1 MAPLFSTFG
10 SGEVK
15 EYVGYVRTSR
25 PARGDDF
32 AGYADLGVSVNTA
45 AKSGTEQYAPSTFLS
60 VHSDDE
66 SIGIGDKVL
75 VKGLLRSRTDES
87 GEKTYYSLDRYTLFP
102 VVVLEKAKAKD
113 AAATTTKT
121 ATKSAAPAQEDL
133 DEDF

>member
-1 MAPLFSTFG
+1 MAPLFSQFG
-10 SGEVK
+10 SGKVE
-15 EYVGYVRTSR
+15 EFVGYVRTSR

-45 AKSGTEQYAPSTFLS
+45 AKGAEQYAPSVFLS

-75 VKGLLRSRTDES
+75 VKGLLRSRKDDS

-121 ATKSAAPAQEDL
+121 ATKSAAPTVED
-133 DEDF
+133 DSDDF

>member
-1 MAPLFSTFG
+1 MAPLFSVIG
-10 SGEVK
+10 SGKVE
-15 EYVGYVRTSR
+15 EFVGYVRTSR

-45 AKSGTEQYAPSTFLS
+45 TKSGAEQYAPSIFLS

-121 ATKSAAPAQEDL
+121 AVPTVED
-133 DEDF
+133 DSDDF

>member
-45 AKSGTEQYAPSTFLS
+45 AKGAEQYAPSVFLF

-87 GEKTYYSLDRYTLFP
+87 GEKIYYSLDRYTLFP

-113 AAATTTKT
+113 GAATTKT
-121 ATKSAAPAQEDL
+121 ATKSAAPAQDDNED
-133 DEDF
+133 DF

>member
-1 MAPLFSTFG
+1 MAPLFSQFG
-10 SGEVK
+10 SGKVE
-15 EYVGYVRTSR
+15 EFVGYVRTSR

-45 AKSGTEQYAPSTFLS
+45 AKGAEQYAPSVFLS

-113 AAATTTKT
+113 AATTTKT
-121 ATKSAAPAQEDL
+121 ATKSAAPTVED
-133 DEDF
+133 DSDDF

>member
-15 EYVGYVRTSR
+15 EFVGYVRTSR

-32 AGYADLGVSVNTA
+32 SGYADLGVSVNTA
-45 AKSGTEQYAPSTFLS
+45 AKGTEQYAPSIFLS

-113 AAATTTKT
+113 AAATTTKAT
-121 ATKSAAPAQEDL
+121 TKSAAPAVED

>member
-1 MAPLFSTFG
+1 MAPLFSQFG
-10 SGEVK
+10 SGKVE
-15 EYVGYVRTSR
+15 EFVGYVRTSR

-32 AGYADLGVSVNTA
+32 SGFADLGVSVNTA
-45 AKSGTEQYAPSTFLS
+45 AKGAGQYAPSIFLS

-87 GEKTYYSLDRYTLFP
+87 GEKTYHSLDRYTSFP

-113 AAATTTKT
+113 GAT
-121 ATKSAAPAQEDL
+121 ATNKTVTASTD
-133 DEDF
+133 DYDDDF

>member
-1 MAPLFSTFG
+1 MAPLFSAFG

-15 EYVGYVRTSR
+15 EFVGYVRTSR

-45 AKSGTEQYAPSTFLS
+45 AKGAEQYAPSVFLS

-113 AAATTTKT
+113 AAATT
-121 ATKSAAPAQEDL
+121 KSATPAQED
-133 DEDF
+133 DSDDF

>member
-45 AKSGTEQYAPSTFLS
+45 AKGAEQYAPSVFLS

-87 GEKTYYSLDRYTLFP
+87 GEKIYYSLDRYTLFP

-113 AAATTTKT
+113 GAATTKT
-121 ATKSAAPAQEDL
+121 ATKSAAPAQDDNED
-133 DEDF
+133 DF

>member
-45 AKSGTEQYAPSTFLS
+45 AKGAEQYAPSVFLL

-87 GEKTYYSLDRYTLFP
+87 GEKIYYSLDRYTLFP

-113 AAATTTKT
+113 GAATTKT
-121 ATKSAAPAQEDL
+121 ATKSAAPAQDDNED
-133 DEDF
+133 DF

>member
-1 MAPLFSTFG
+1 MAPLFSAFG
-10 SGEVK
+10 SGKVE
-15 EYVGYVRTSR
+15 EFVGYVRTSR

-45 AKSGTEQYAPSTFLS
+45 AKGAEQYAPSIFIS

-66 SIGIGDKVL
+66 TVGIGDKVL
-75 VKGLLRSRTDES
+75 VKGLLRSRKDDS

-113 AAATTTKT
+113 AAATT
-121 ATKSAAPAQEDL
+121 KSAAPAQDD

>member
-1 MAPLFSTFG
+1 MAPLFNQIG

-25 PARGDDF
+25 PAIGDDF
-32 AGYADLGVSVNTA
+32 AGYANLGVSVNTA
-45 AKSGTEQYAPSTFLS
+45 AKGAEQYAPSVFLS

-75 VKGLLRSRTDES
+75 VKGLLKSRTDES

-113 AAATTTKT
+113 AATTKT
-121 ATKSAAPAQEDL
+121 ATKSAAPAVED

>member
-1 MAPLFSTFG
+1 MAPLFSQFG
-10 SGEVK
+10 SGQVQEF
-15 EYVGYVRTSR
+15 VGYVRTSR

-45 AKSGTEQYAPSTFLS
+45 AKGAEQYAPSVFLS

-102 VVVLEKAKAKD
+102 VVVLEKAKAKEG
-113 AAATTTKT
+113 AATTTKA
-121 ATKSAAPAQEDL
+121 ATKSATPEQN
-133 DEDF
+133 DFDDDF